1 GAGKSVF
8 TRRLQAF
15 LSDPNLADWKRF
27 FAEKPPFV
35 VRWERGRDKPWPEDF
50 QSHLERQLADEI
62 SSVAQSSNQ
71 PLSVEKLVNWAIMHN
86 RVVLILDAL
95 DQAGSRE
102 SIKTLTQFLSTD
114 SGRRCCVVIT
124 GREYAVDDQQFGL
137 LADFP
142 VARIERFTPEQQYE
156 YLRKPPALVPEVKV
170 ESTDS
175 EQDRRWKIQRSLS
188 VLFPGY
194 HAFQELLSFPV
205 VLRLVR

>member
-1 GAGKSVF
+1 MILLIGGEKGGSGKSC
-8 TRRLQAF
+8 LAQ
-15 LSDPNLADWKRF
+15 NLAIYLK
-27 FAEKPPFV
+27 KH
-35 VRWERGRDKPWPEDF
+35 RGMD
-50 QSHLERQLADEI
+50 
-62 SSVAQSSNQ
+62 
-71 PLSVEKLVNWAIMHN
+71 
-86 RVVLILDAL
+86 VLILDAL